1 MQSWKNKIK
10 LAELENQ
17 PKDEIVNVRLSGK
30 LLIRLKKLAKMR
42 NVTLSGYIRLTLEN
56 FIFFYER

>member
-1 MQSWKNKIK
+1 MQSWKDEIK

-30 LLIRLKKLAKMR
+30 LLRRLKKLAKMR
-42 NVTLSGYIRLTLEN
+42 GVTLSGYIRLTLEN
-56 FIFFYER
+56 FVFFDE

>member
-1 MQSWKNKIK
+1 MQSWKNEIK

-30 LLIRLKKLAKMR
+30 LLRRLKKLAKMR
-42 NVTLSGYIRLTLEN
+42 GVTLSGYIRLTLEN
-56 FIFFYER
+56 FVFFYER

>member
-1 MQSWKNKIK
+1 MQSWKNEIK

-30 LLIRLKKLAKMR
+30 LLRRLKKLAKMKG
-42 NVTLSGYIRLTLEN
+42 VTLSGYIRLTLEN
-56 FIFFYER
+56 FVFFYDY